1 MSSASEAQYAALLI
15 TGKGGLP
22 LRYTLNDINCIQ
34 PPTIITTDNSV
45 AKGIATSTCKVR
57 RSKSI
62 DMRYHWLKDRVAL
75 KDFDIVWH
83 PGVDSLADFNTKIQL
98 TCKYSRSDIIM
109 SSTQARTSQ
118 PLINVVQRHDKRQPS
133 IIKECVV
140 YLMYSYNT
148 NMVLNHITD
157 IVL

>member
-98 TCKYSRSDIIM
+98 TLQVLKIRHHYVIDTGPHF
-109 SSTQARTSQ
+109 STAHKRRTETQQAAA
-118 PLINVVQRHDKRQPS
+118 
-133 IIKECVV
+133 
-140 YLMYSYNT
+140 
-148 NMVLNHITD
+148 
-157 IVL
+157 